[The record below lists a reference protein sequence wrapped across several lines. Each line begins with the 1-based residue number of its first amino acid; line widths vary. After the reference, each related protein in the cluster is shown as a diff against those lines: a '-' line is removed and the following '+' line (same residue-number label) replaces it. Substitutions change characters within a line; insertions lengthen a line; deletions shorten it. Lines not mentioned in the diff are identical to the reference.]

1 MQDDAPACSPA
12 DVRFGTENLH
22 CRCLYCQLQGGA
34 AVTPSRRGQRH
45 KRTTPVR
52 SKAPPGGSA
61 AATAMPTPAQAAPQ
75 ATHGLSAAEVSNH
88 RSLAAAHKETGNT
101 CFQSARYSQAESY
114 YSLAIQS
121 LEAIQEGGIDLAVL
135 LSNRA
140 GARLMIG
147 RPLGALEDARRA
159 VALDPKFIRAVVRVA
174 TCHLR
179 MGEFGAAHALVDAT
193 LDRLSP
199 SGPHFADVQRKM
211 REVDEAAAA
220 VTAARGALLAAAE
233 LPRDKLS
240 DLMSRLDQ
248 LHPQVKANAA
258 CIAGAQR
265 WPQAV
270 PVVKL

>member
-1 MQDDAPACSPA
+1 
-12 DVRFGTENLH
+12 
-22 CRCLYCQLQGGA
+22 
-34 AVTPSRRGQRH
+34 
-45 KRTTPVR
+45 
-52 SKAPPGGSA
+52 
-61 AATAMPTPAQAAPQ
+61 MPMPAQAAPQ

-101 CFQSARYSQAESY
+101 CFQSARYSQAETY

-220 VTAARGALLAAAE
+220 VAAARGALLAAAE

-265 WPQAV
+265 GPQAA
-270 PVVKL
+270 PVVTMLS